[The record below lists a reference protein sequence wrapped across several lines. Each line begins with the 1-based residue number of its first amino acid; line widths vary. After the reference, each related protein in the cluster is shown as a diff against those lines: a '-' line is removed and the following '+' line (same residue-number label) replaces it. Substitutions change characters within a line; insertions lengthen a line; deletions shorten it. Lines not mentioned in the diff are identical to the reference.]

1 MGLLGEHRS
10 PHRLAA
16 MIEGSRG
23 ATAEP
28 DTAAELRARALR
40 LLARRDRS
48 RVELQRLLSH
58 HCSDANAVAALL
70 DELQARGWL
79 SEARL
84 AEQYVDKRRSRA
96 SAARLRQE
104 MARRGLTEEVITGAT
119 AGLEADDFGIA
130 LALWRKRF
138 REPAAD
144 RAGRERQLRFL
155 LNRGFSRAVALKT
168 LRAAGA
174 AYAPEFEE

>member
-1 MGLLGEHRS
+1 
-10 PHRLAA
+10 

-23 ATAEP
+23 AAARP

-48 RVELQRLLSH
+48 RVEMQRLLSP
-58 HCSDANAVAALL
+58 HCSDGNAVAALL

-84 AEQYVDKRRSRA
+84 AEHYVDRRRSRA

-104 MARRGLTEEVITGAT
+104 MAQRGIGEDVIAGAT
-119 AGLEADDFGIA
+119 AGLEADDLTIA

-144 RAGRERQLRFL
+144 RTGRERQLRFL

-168 LRAAGA
+168 LRAAGTPDA
-174 AYAPEFEE
+174 TQFGE